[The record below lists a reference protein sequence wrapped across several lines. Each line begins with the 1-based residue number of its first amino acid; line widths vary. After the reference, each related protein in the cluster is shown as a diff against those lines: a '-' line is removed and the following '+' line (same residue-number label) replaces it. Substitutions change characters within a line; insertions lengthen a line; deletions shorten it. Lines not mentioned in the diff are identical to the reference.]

1 MPFEGVTPLSVRCA
15 HWTKHF
21 VLIAIISLVS
31 ACGGGSSGP
40 DTPEESLS
48 EQLSSQQPE
57 TGTQPET
64 DKKAVILAGLMR
76 ITFCICWTAKKM

>member
-40 DTPEESLS
+40 DEPEESLS
-48 EQLSSQQPE
+48 EQLSNQQPETGTGTEPETEAQPE

-64 DKKAVILAGLMR
+64 E
-76 ITFCICWTAKKM
+76 TEPET